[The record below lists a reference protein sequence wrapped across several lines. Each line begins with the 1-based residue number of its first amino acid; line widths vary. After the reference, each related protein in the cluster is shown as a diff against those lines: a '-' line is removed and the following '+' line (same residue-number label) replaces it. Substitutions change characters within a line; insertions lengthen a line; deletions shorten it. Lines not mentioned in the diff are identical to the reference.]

1 MPSMVFARRI
11 SQGFFLLSFI
21 YVLWS
26 TAYPLAGQISPD
38 ILFKIDPLIML
49 AVSLSE
55 RIILPGAVFFL
66 SVLAMTAVLG
76 RFFCGWVC
84 PLGTAIDIAGTVNRT
99 HKGLSDKKNSRYRR
113 IKFYILAVIFLLALF
128 GKQVAWIF
136 DPIVIMG
143 RFVSLNLIPSVTN
156 IINSLFFVLIKHLGA
171 GPAVK
176 DFYHMLKPTMLGV
189 KTFYFAHSAVIFIF
203 FSVICAGALIL
214 RRSWCRILCPLG
226 ALYAIVGSLSPLRRS
241 VKECVKCGQCKSF
254 CRMGA
259 IKDDL
264 SYIHNECIL
273 CMDCI
278 YDCPGDA
285 TRFKIVLGGDKR
297 VKAAEETKASTV
309 SRRNFLLI
317 LLGSV
322 FALGAKTSESGL
334 KQKVSVI
341 RPPGAIAE
349 EDFVN
354 RCIRCGNCMKVCPTN
369 ALHPVMLQAG
379 IEGVWTPQMLP
390 EIGYCEYRCALCG
403 RTCPTGALPELT
415 PDEKSK
421 TKLGTAV
428 VDQSICLPW
437 AEGKECLVCQEHCPV
452 SEKAIK
458 LDTYAGGPAK
468 PYVDGYLCVG
478 CGICQNKCPVRPVR
492 AIRVTSDGATRG
504 RVTLGHSTFDK

>member
-1 MPSMVFARRI
+1 MPPMVFARRI
-11 SQGFFLLSFI
+11 SQGFFLISFI
-21 YVLWS
+21 YILWS
-26 TAYPLAGQISPD
+26 TAYPLTGQVSPD
-38 ILFKIDPLIML
+38 ILFKADPLIML
-49 AVSLSE
+49 SVSLSE
-55 RIILPGAVFFL
+55 RAILPGAVLFL
-66 SVLAMTAVLG
+66 CVLAMTAVLG

-84 PLGTAIDIAGTVNRT
+84 PLGTAIDIAGAAGSKSKNP
-99 HKGLSDKKNSRYRR
+99 SDKKNLRYRR
-113 IKFYILAVIFLLALF
+113 IKYYILAVIFLFALF
-128 GKQVAWIF
+128 GKQIAWIS

-143 RFVSLNLIPSVTN
+143 RFVSLNLIPSVTYL
-156 IINSLFFVLIKHLGA
+156 INSLFLVLIKYSGA

-176 DFYHMLKPTMLGV
+176 DFYHLLKPTILGV
-189 KTFYFAHSAVIFIF
+189 KAFYFAHSAMTFIF
-203 FSVICAGALIL
+203 FSVICAGAFIL
-214 RRSWCRILCPLG
+214 RRFWCRILCPLG
-226 ALYAIVGSLSPLRRS
+226 AVYAIFGSLSPLRRS
-241 VKECVKCGQCKSF
+241 VKECIRCGQCKSL

-259 IKDDL
+259 IKEDF

-285 TRFKIVLGGDKR
+285 TRFKIVLGGDKGSGFR
-297 VKAAEETKASTV
+297 GQGAKDAKASKV

-317 LLGSV
+317 LLGSF
-322 FALGAKTSESGL
+322 FALGARPKEPGFSR
-334 KQKVSVI
+334 KASVI

-354 RCIRCGNCMKVCPTN
+354 RCVRCGNCMKVCPTN

-379 IEGVWTPQMLP
+379 LEGIWTPQVLP

-403 RTCPTGALPELT
+403 RTCPTGALPALT
-415 PDEKSK
+415 PEEKSR

-428 VDQSICLPW
+428 IDQSICLPW

-468 PYVDGYLCVG
+468 PYVDEYLCVG
-478 CGICQNKCPVRPVR
+478 CGICQNKCPVRPAR
-492 AIRVTSDGATRG
+492 AIRVTSDGTRG
-504 RVTLGHSTFDK
+504 QVP